1 MAKSDL
7 DCWKDL
13 GRSEIAKRLPF
24 RWGDVNKMLTPKE
37 GEIAQDLDAL
47 LQDQAEYLA
56 KLTSDLEQASP
67 DKPVVISPNLGR
79 QRRSKDDI
87 ELRALLRG
95 TVEAEPPTPTPTP
108 TPVDE
113 VSSAQVAEDER
124 AIRLDEL
131 VRRGLPENEDTQQ
144 LAEDLYNITDATVS
158 DSGAEGTVSFNKYSN
173 SLDRLLALVVG
184 LGTFDTDKA
193 KIAALGLTERGVLD
207 PLDKDFLRAEVL
219 RKWTPAF
226 HAATREPFAKGQHP
240 VYLFF
245 QSLGVEAGDPPFDIS
260 VEDFGIPDVGQN
272 DKDIYASELP
282 EDAAV
287 PVIEAEQYNP
297 DADSIPSFD
306 TAVNMHS
313 MDGRRLDPLSRSD
326 VRVQIRRFV
335 DGLARK
341 ITIRSYANAE
351 DFRRRNPRLFESVTS
366 RNPRV
371 EASESVVG
379 FYADGEVVIY
389 SDRIFST
396 DQLNFVLAHEVIGHH
411 GLRSIIP
418 QKKYTAL
425 MEGIYNSALDGRD
438 SMSIVSYV
446 EVARNSNPSLS
457 IAQAVEEYLAD
468 RAAKIDTSLIAR
480 IWSAIKGALNKL
492 GVKFGDDYIRYLVSR
507 ARMYQRYGIPVR
519 PTEISLDN
527 IADGITTYDISGDDP
542 YNTIMLNEEQNVFRF
557 MRGAGM
563 DIDTKPWQDLSREGL
578 LRKAGANSEGA
589 FLATKKFLH
598 DVWQLVEFSS
608 RENPGYKRL
617 RDLIERGRSLT
628 SQIRVKANEH
638 LRLALAI
645 SNGTW
650 FGGDPQVRNN
660 LSSLLFNGQERAYAA
675 HGQKT
680 MGAERLFEVDSLGEV
695 VRNEAAIDKYFK
707 MGELTIEQAQKG
719 YSYEWV
725 VDPRPKPD
733 GTPNIETIKVPGM
746 EITEDSSEWKAY
758 KAARKEMAEVELRL
772 LEAKYR
778 GAKFHEGVIYG
789 DLAAKLDNAAAM
801 ERAKIV
807 IEKLQRV
814 HARVSV
820 DSTGD
825 RTSETIRAA
834 SELLRRVNR
843 VIIAKE
849 DPLTGDEEA
858 RKRLSEMVTA
868 IPDDENKAGLVNDIL
883 QIRAD
888 LQLYNKPVGSQER
901 FLFQTYT
908 QTLFDTFIA
917 SDTEERRVKRTLAI
931 GYTPL
936 FREGEMQLRIVAK
949 RVLKEGEVPE
959 PNSDIVNLPEDYV
972 DRLTY
977 SLYKMSPA
985 GMSKAREFQA
995 ALNRQLDG
1003 KTFTIPSTNKQKIG
1017 EGSDVEPD
1025 LEVRLVAEISEAPS
1039 GVFKPPGIGATEFLR
1054 GLDFFGVN
1062 LTEKQRQR
1070 VITGLTDQDA
1080 KQRNRLRRRWTPGYE
1095 EEAMRG
1101 ISRHIETRASTIG
1114 KEEIRPEL
1122 MHLFNPSSESQLAL
1136 WDGDYD
1142 GMLRAQQK
1150 YEQLKANRTVDHIRQ
1165 PEIVMALTHAK
1176 QKYDRARF
1184 MYEKS
1189 SGRAWTYKNR
1199 ANALLTYFNDN
1210 QDLNTSDKE
1219 MGAVISRLR
1228 TWTSVAM
1235 LGGSIAT
1242 GALNY
1247 LAVSTN
1253 VLPFLGS
1260 YNPRNGFGGGFGYMR
1275 SSKEFFTAL
1284 HQVGLI
1290 KAVRGSP
1297 KSALRMGD
1305 AEKDMNTAVFWETVA
1320 KDKARLKK
1328 MKITKEEAEFLAEEI
1343 EVGAMIPAQTN
1354 AMMYTSRGIGGFGK
1368 LDGIIEG
1375 YMSTFN
1381 LSEQATRRAVG
1392 LAAYRMHRDRSA
1404 ATAILEG
1411 GRTDKDGKLHKD
1423 NVDIWN
1429 NIRTDAT
1436 EFARETLNVTL
1447 GEYSV
1452 TNRPPMWR
1460 SGWGSLLY
1468 MYKVF
1473 PSTSIQMF
1481 ARMGRRGQLHM
1492 LASLWILS
1500 GLQGFPFAEDIEDLL
1515 DTLLPI
1521 LGFDIASVR
1530 GEVAKIAAAIHPD
1543 LSPTIMRGIVNQMI
1557 GGDVASRTELGN
1569 IIPGT
1574 DYFTSGANK
1583 GESIKELGGPA
1594 VSFVLGIGAAAF
1606 GTLSAP
1612 LSETTDMVDVVRKSP
1627 ISLARALADSYVYL
1641 DNGAIVDKRGY
1652 VVQKGVA
1659 SHEVLLR
1666 VLGFYPARASDS
1678 YAAIRAGIRNRG
1690 FARELGDRYRLEYV
1704 QAVLE
1709 GDRGRA
1715 NELRRSA
1722 FEHNRNSPFKI
1733 NIPGWP
1739 RAVREARQTAAERF
1753 LKSAPTD
1760 LRPNLQRIHGA
1771 LTSE

>member
-1 MAKSDL
+1 
-7 DCWKDL
+7 
-13 GRSEIAKRLPF
+13 
-24 RWGDVNKMLTPKE
+24 V
-37 GEIAQDLDAL
+37 
-47 LQDQAEYLA
+47 
-56 KLTSDLEQASP
+56 
-67 DKPVVISPNLGR
+67 
-79 QRRSKDDI
+79 
-87 ELRALLRG
+87 
-95 TVEAEPPTPTPTP
+95 
-108 TPVDE
+108 
-113 VSSAQVAEDER
+113 EDER
-124 AIRLDEL
+124 AIRLQEL
-131 VRRGLPENEDTQQ
+131 VDRGLPANEDTQQ
-144 LAEDLYNITDATVS
+144 LADDLATITDNVYTAK
-158 DSGAEGTVSFNKYSN
+158 DDEYLK
-173 SLDRLLALVVG
+173 SLARLITLIVDPVA
-184 LGTFDTDKA
+184 FDTPKA
-193 KIAALGLTERGVLD
+193 KAAARGLTDRGVMD
-207 PLDKDFLRAEVL
+207 PQDRKVL
-219 RKWTPAF
+219 RIGVQMKWTRRF
-226 HAATREPFAKGQHP
+226 YEATREPFARGEHP
-240 VYLFF
+240 VFLFLS
-245 QSLGVEAGDPPFDIS
+245 SLGIEAGDTPFDIEVDDARS
-260 VEDFGIPDVGQN
+260 QSAATVPPEEQLLDPDV
-272 DKDIYASELP
+272 YADQVP
-282 EDAAV
+282 EDTEIELLETGDAAE
-287 PVIEAEQYNP
+287 PTQQSGLGDDYISN
-297 DADSIPSFD
+297 FD

-313 MDGRRLDPLSRSD
+313 MGGRRLDPLPRSD
-326 VRVQIRRFV
+326 IRIQIRRFV

-341 ITIRSYANAE
+341 IPVRSYANAE
-351 DFRRRNPRLFESVTS
+351 DFRRRNPKLFESVTS

-389 SDRIFST
+389 TDRIFSA

-507 ARMYQRYGIPVR
+507 ARMYQRYGVP

-650 FGGDPQVRNN
+650 FGSDPQAKNN
-660 LSSLLFNGQERAYAA
+660 LNSLLFNGQERAYAA

-680 MGAERLFEVDSLGEV
+680 MGAERLFEVNSLGEV

-733 GTPNIETIKVPGM
+733 GAPNIETVTVPGM
-746 EITEDSSEWKAY
+746 KITEDSSEWKAY

-814 HARVSV
+814 HAQVSV

-843 VIIAKE
+843 VVIAKE
-849 DPLTGDEEA
+849 DPRAGDEEA
-858 RKRLSEMVTA
+858 RKRLSEMEAA

-936 FREGEMQLRIVAK
+936 FREGEMQLRVVAK

-1003 KTFTIPSTNKQKIG
+1003 KTFTIPSTSKQKIG

-1039 GVFKPPGIGATEFLR
+1039 GVFKPPGIDATEFLR

-1062 LTEKQRQR
+1062 LTEEQRRR

-1150 YEQLKANRTVDHIRQ
+1150 YEQLKARTSD
-1165 PEIVMALTHAK
+1165 PMALAHAK

-1219 MGAVISRLR
+1219 MGEVISRLR

-1247 LAVSTN
+1247 LAVPTN

-1260 YNPRNGFGGGFGYMR
+1260 YNSRSGFGGGFGYMR
-1275 SSKEFFTAL
+1275 SSKEFFRAL
-1284 HQVGLI
+1284 NQVGLI
-1290 KAVRGSP
+1290 KAVGGSP

-1305 AEKDMNTAVFWETVA
+1305 AEKDMNTAVFWKTVA
-1320 KDKARLKK
+1320 KDKARLAK
-1328 MKITKEEAEFLAEEI
+1328 MKITKDEAEFLAEEI

-1404 ATAILEG
+1404 ATAVLEG
-1411 GRTDKDGKLHKD
+1411 GKTDQDGKLHKD
-1423 NVDIWN
+1423 NVDDWN
-1429 NIRTDAT
+1429 NIRKDAT

-1460 SGWGSLLY
+1460 GGVESLLY

-1481 ARMGRRGQLHM
+1481 ARMGRKGQLHM

-1530 GEVAKIAAAIHPD
+1530 GEVAQIAGAIHPD

-1574 DYFTSGANK
+1574 DYFASGANK
-1583 GESIKELGGPA
+1583 GESIKEIGGPA

-1606 GTLSAP
+1606 GALSAP

-1652 VVQKGVA
+1652 VVQKDVA
-1659 SHEVLLR
+1659 AHEILLR
-1666 VLGFYPARASDS
+1666 VFGFYPARASDS
-1678 YAAIRAGIRNRG
+1678 YAAIRASIRNKG
-1690 FARELGDRYRLEYV
+1690 FQKEISDRYKLEYV
-1704 QAVLE
+1704 QAMLE
-1709 GDRGRA
+1709 GDRVRA
-1715 NELRRSA
+1715 NDLRRSA
-1722 FEHNRNSPFKI
+1722 QEHNRDSPFKI
-1733 NIPGWP
+1733 NISGWP
-1739 RAVREARQTAAERF
+1739 RAVREAKLTAAERF